1 MERTMGTRP
10 HARVRAMVE
19 CAMLLAAY
27 MVLSRIKFFSLPQG
41 GDITPAAG
49 LPLLMIGYRHGPKWA
64 CISAVAAALLGMLLD
79 GFYAPP
85 AGTAASL
92 ALCLLLDYFL
102 SKFSIVAAAGFTH
115 LMKKKTAVT
124 IGISAMISLLL
135 RFLCVFVSGFLLW
148 GSYAPEGMNVIY
160 YSFAYNGS
168 YCIPEAILITVV
180 AIALYR
186 TAPRLFSRQ

>member
-115 LMKKKTAVT
+115 LMKKKNAVT
-124 IGISAMISLLL
+124 IGI
-135 RFLCVFVSGFLLW
+135 CVFVSGFLLW

-180 AIALYR
+180 AVALYR